1 MHKILKKWRRL
12 KDKEKNQIIIL
23 VLALL
28 VTIYVFFIFSVGS
41 AKLQWSEN
49 MVSRQKNRMENE
61 QHNINATIPA
71 DIGTLQNTA
80 KRLTDEVALA
90 RREVIFYRN
99 RLAPIADSD
108 ILQSLRVGITNLAL
122 ASGVIVTSAKHG
134 GIRRIKDD
142 EAPATGEQQ
151 TALVKNAFR
160 RPQIAL
166 KASANF
172 TQLISFLSALPDLE
186 YDVSVARMS
195 INVKKQDYINYRNEG
210 FRASNSSH
218 LEIDLLIVL

>member
-28 VTIYVFFIFSVGS
+28 VTIYVFFIFSAGS
-41 AKLQWSEN
+41 EKLQWSEN

-61 QHNINATIPA
+61 QQNVNTTIPA

-90 RREVIFYRN
+90 RSEVIFYRN

-142 EAPATGEQQ
+142 EAPATDEQQ

-195 INVKKQDYINYRNEG
+195 INVKKQDYISYRNEG